1 MPAAGALGRET
12 LPDDDAGI
20 AGWLYDGPLLP
31 PDIVMTTA
39 HALHLVSRPQGHPKD
54 SDFQM
59 RETDSAPLQDG
70 QIRIAVRFLSID
82 PAMRVWMTEAKS
94 YWPPVALGEVM
105 RSAGIG
111 VVIESKNDKFTVGS
125 WVSGMTGV
133 QSELISDGK
142 GMQRFDA
149 GKLPHPGWALSIFGA
164 TGLTAYFGL
173 TDIGAPKAGEV
184 LVVSAAAGAVGS
196 AVVQIAKA
204 LGLRVIGIA
213 GGADKCAFVKD
224 TLGADEA
231 IDYKNENVSV
241 ALRAHCPDGVDIY
254 FDNVG
259 GEILDAVLKRLKLKA
274 RIVLCGGISQYN
286 ATGETRGPA
295 NYLSLISARGRMEG
309 FVVIDYLHRAEE
321 AIAAM
326 APWVLAGK
334 LISKLDIVE
343 GLEKFPEALRRLYT
357 GANFGKQL
365 VQV

>member
-1 MPAAGALGRET
+1 MSTVRR
-12 LPDDDAGI
+12 
-20 AGWLYDGPLLP
+20 
-31 PDIVMTTA
+31 
-39 HALHLVSRPQGHPKD
+39 LHLASRPEGHPKD
-54 SDFQM
+54 SDFEM
-59 RETDSAPLQDG
+59 RESAPEALADG
-70 QIRIAVRFLSID
+70 QIRIAVKYLSID

-94 YWPPVALGEVM
+94 YWPPVPLGDVM

-111 VVIESKNDKFTVGS
+111 EVVESRHPKFPVGS
-125 WVSGMTGV
+125 WVSGMTGAC
-133 QSELISDGK
+133 SELTSDGK

-149 GKLPHPGWALSIFGA
+149 SRLPHPGWALSIFGA

-173 TDIGAPKAGEV
+173 IDIGHPKAGET

-196 AVVQIAKA
+196 AVVQIGKA
-204 LGLRVIGIA
+204 LGLKVVGIA
-213 GGADKCAFVKD
+213 GGPDKCAFVKD
-224 TLGADEA
+224 TLGADA
-231 IDYKNENVSV
+231 TIDYKHDNVSL
-241 ALRAHCPDGVDIY
+241 ALREHCPDGIDIY

-259 GEILDAVLKRLKLKA
+259 GEILDAVLKRLRLKA

-326 APWVLAGK
+326 SPWVAEGK
-334 LISKLDIVE
+334 LGSKLDIVT

-365 VQV
+365 VQI

>member
-1 MPAAGALGRET
+1 
-12 LPDDDAGI
+12 
-20 AGWLYDGPLLP
+20 
-31 PDIVMTTA
+31 MTSVR
-39 HALHLVSRPQGHPKD
+39 ALHLVSRPEGHPKD
-54 SDFQM
+54 SDFEL
-59 RETDSAPLQDG
+59 RESESAPLQDG
-70 QIRIAVRFLSID
+70 QIRIAVKYLSID

-111 VVIESKNDKFTVGS
+111 EVVESRNGKYPVGS

-133 QSELISDGK
+133 QSELVSDGK

-149 GKLPHPGWALSIFGA
+149 KRLPHPGWALSVFGA

-173 TDIGAPKAGEV
+173 IEIGTPKAGEV

-196 AVVQIAKA
+196 AVVQIGKA

-213 GGADKCAFVKD
+213 GGADKCAFLTG
-224 TLGADEA
+224 TLGADAA
-231 IDYKNENVSV
+231 IDYKNQNVSA
-241 ALRAHCPDGVDIY
+241 ALREHCPDGIDIY

-259 GEILDAVLKRLKLKA
+259 GDILDAALKRLKLKG
-274 RIVLCGGISQYN
+274 RVVLCGGISQYN
-286 ATGETRGPA
+286 ATGETKGPS

-326 APWVLAGK
+326 TPWVAAGK
-334 LISKLDIVE
+334 LGSKLDIVQ

-365 VQV
+365 VEL

>member
-1 MPAAGALGRET
+1 
-12 LPDDDAGI
+12 
-20 AGWLYDGPLLP
+20 
-31 PDIVMTTA
+31 MTTVR
-39 HALHLVSRPQGHPKD
+39 ALHLVSRPEGHPKD
-54 SDFQM
+54 SDFEM
-59 RETDSAPLQDG
+59 RQTQAAPLQDG
-70 QIRIAVRFLSID
+70 QIRIAVKYLSID

-94 YWPPVALGEVM
+94 YWPPVGLGEVM

-111 VVIESKNDKFTVGS
+111 EVVESRNDKFPVGS

-133 QSELISDGK
+133 QSELVSDGK

-149 GKLPHPGWALSIFGA
+149 SRLPHPGWALSLFGA

-173 TDIGAPKAGEV
+173 VEIGSPKAGEV

-196 AVVQIAKA
+196 AVVQIGKA

-213 GGADKCAFVKD
+213 GGADKCKFVKE

-231 IDYKNENVSV
+231 IDYKHENVTV
-241 ALRAHCPDGVDIY
+241 QLKEFCPDGIDIY

-309 FVVIDYLHRAEE
+309 FVIIDYLHRAEE

-326 APWVLAGK
+326 TPWVKAGK
-334 LISKLDIVE
+334 LGSKLDIVE

>member
-1 MPAAGALGRET
+1 
-12 LPDDDAGI
+12 
-20 AGWLYDGPLLP
+20 
-31 PDIVMTTA
+31 MTSA
-39 HALHLVSRPQGHPKD
+39 RALHLVSRPEGRPKD
-54 SDFQM
+54 SDFEL
-59 RETDSAPLQDG
+59 RERPLQALQDG
-70 QIRIAVRFLSID
+70 ELRIAVRYLSID

-111 VVIESKNDKFTVGS
+111 EVIESSNDKFPVGS

-133 QSELISDGK
+133 QSELVSDGK
-142 GMQRFDA
+142 GMQRFEA
-149 GKLPHPGWALSIFGA
+149 ARLPHPGWALSVFGA

-173 TDIGAPKAGEV
+173 LEIGTPKAGEV

-196 AVVQIAKA
+196 TVVQIGKA
-204 LGLRVIGIA
+204 LGMRVIGIA
-213 GGADKCAFVKD
+213 GGADKCAFVTG
-224 TLGADEA
+224 TLGADAA

-241 ALRAHCPDGVDIY
+241 ALREHCPEGVDVY

-259 GEILDAVLKRLKLKA
+259 GEILDAVLKRLRLKA

-309 FVVIDYLHRAEE
+309 FVVIDYLHRAGE

-326 APWVLAGK
+326 APWVAAGK
-334 LISKLDIVE
+334 LSSKLDIVE

-365 VQV
+365 VQL

>member
-1 MPAAGALGRET
+1 
-12 LPDDDAGI
+12 
-20 AGWLYDGPLLP
+20 
-31 PDIVMTTA
+31 MTSNR
-39 HALHLVSRPQGHPKD
+39 ALHLVSRPEGHPKD
-54 SDFQM
+54 GDFEL
-59 RETDSAPLQDG
+59 RETPSPALEDG
-70 QIRIAVRFLSID
+70 QFRIAVKYLSID

-105 RSAGIG
+105 RANGIG
-111 VVIESKNDKFTVGS
+111 EVIESKNEKFPVSS
-125 WVSGMTGV
+125 WVGGMTGV
-133 QSELISDGK
+133 QSELVSDGK
-142 GMQRFDA
+142 GMQVFDA
-149 GKLPHPGWALSIFGA
+149 KRLPHPGWALSVFGG

-173 TDIGAPKAGEV
+173 LEIGKVTAGEV

-196 AVVQIAKA
+196 TAVQIGKA

-231 IDYKNENVSV
+231 IDYKHENV
-241 ALRAHCPDGVDIY
+241 ALALKEHCPDGIDVY

-259 GEILDAVLKRLKLKA
+259 GDILDAVLKRLKLKA

-309 FVVIDYLHRAEE
+309 FVIIDYLHRTQE

-326 APWVLAGK
+326 TPWVLQGK
-334 LISKLDIVE
+334 LTSKLDIVE

-365 VQV
+365 VQL